1 MVESLDDRTATR
13 ATSILVE
20 RLEGLSLDFV
30 DEITK
35 MYHRVSQKDN
45 VHMESDAVVLERDL
59 RTGERVNIAN
69 VIISEDFT
77 SMNEDNR
84 GSTFVL
90 DIINVINER
99 KIVGGIG
106 SKP

>member
-1 MVESLDDRTATR
+1 
-13 ATSILVE
+13 
-20 RLEGLSLDFV
+20 
-30 DEITK
+30 
-35 MYHRVSQKDN
+35 
-45 VHMESDAVVLERDL
+45 MESDAVVLERDL

-69 VIISEDFT
+69 VIISEDLT